1 VSASPSDPPAPS
13 ASLPSPGLFS
23 TATASRAADPRA
35 IPSAPA
41 PDRNGARI
49 PQSPHIATEIPGP
62 GSRALVAAEARHL
75 APGTQSIATLSGL
88 AVARADGSVIED
100 VDGNR
105 YLDLAAGVCVN
116 ALGYGHP
123 RYREILKSQIDEV
136 TVGSLTSPRRAAAL
150 ERVAAHTPE
159 GLDRIQL
166 YSGGTEA
173 VESAMR
179 LAKSYTKKH
188 EFLSFWGGFHG
199 KTAGT
204 LSLIGDGTKDQ
215 LGPLLPG
222 TYLTPYADCYRCPLG
237 ATYPSCGIACAEFAR
252 KVIRNSTTG
261 ALAAI
266 LVEPMQ
272 GTAGNV
278 VPPPEFLPAIR
289 EIAKENGAL
298 LIADEMITGFGRTG
312 RWFGVEHTD
321 TRPDVITMG
330 KGLGSGF
337 PVSGLASTDTITRA
351 TPWGKPSG
359 SSSSYGGNPLAGAA
373 ILASVSVIEEDR
385 LVENAA
391 EVGAWMLERLREMQE
406 RHPFIGHVQ
415 GNGLMMGVE
424 LVRDRRTKEPLDRAV
439 CARIFQECLKRGLI
453 SMVYAPHFRINPAL
467 SIDRATAGTALAIL
481 DEAFTAIGR
490 DDRWR

>member
-1 VSASPSDPPAPS
+1 VSASRTDPPASS
-13 ASLPSPGLFS
+13 ASLPSAHSLS
-23 TATASRAADPRA
+23 TAAVTVS
-35 IPSAPA
+35 PA
-41 PDRNGARI
+41 PSVPAADRNGARI
-49 PQSPHIATEIPGP
+49 PQTPHIATEIPGP
-62 GSRALVAAEARHL
+62 RSRALVAAESRHL

-88 AVARADGSVIED
+88 AMERADGSVIED

-116 ALGYGHP
+116 ALGHGHP
-123 RYREILKSQIDEV
+123 RYREILKAQIDEV
-136 TVGSLTSPRRAAAL
+136 TIGSLTSPRRAAAL
-150 ERVAAHTPE
+150 EKVAAHTPA

-179 LAKSYTKKH
+179 LAKSHTKKH

-204 LSLIGDGTKDQ
+204 LSLIGDGTKNQ

-237 ATYPSCGIACAEFAR
+237 ASYPSCGIACAEFAR

-266 LVEPMQ
+266 LVEPIQ
-272 GTAGNV
+272 GTAGNI
-278 VPPPEFLPAIR
+278 VPPPEFLPAIAD
-289 EIAKENGAL
+289 IAKENDAL

-391 EVGAWMLERLREMQE
+391 EVGAWMLERLRGMQE

-415 GNGLMMGVE
+415 GKGLMIGVE
-424 LVRDRRTKEPLDRAV
+424 LVKDRRTKEPLDRAV

-490 DDRWR
+490 DGRWR

>member
-1 VSASPSDPPAPS
+1 MV
-13 ASLPSPGLFS
+13 
-23 TATASRAADPRA
+23 
-35 IPSAPA
+35 
-41 PDRNGARI
+41 
-49 PQSPHIATEIPGP
+49 Q
-62 GSRALVAAEARHL
+62 AEARHM

-88 AVARADGSVIED
+88 AMARADGSVIED

-116 ALGYGHP
+116 ALGHGHP
-123 RYREILKSQIDEV
+123 RYREILKAQIDEV
-136 TVGSLTSPRRAAAL
+136 TIGSLTSPRRAAAM
-150 ERVAAHTPE
+150 EKVASHTPE

-204 LSLIGDGTKDQ
+204 LSLIGDGTKNE

-252 KVIRNSTTG
+252 KVIKNSTTG

-266 LVEPMQ
+266 LVEPIQ

-289 EIAKENGAL
+289 EIAEENDAL
-298 LIADEMITGFGRTG
+298 LIADEMITGFGRSG
-312 RWFGVEHTD
+312 RWFGVEHTG

-337 PVSGLASTDTITRA
+337 PVSGLASTEEITRA

-373 ILASVSVIEEDR
+373 ILASVSVIEEDG
-385 LVENAA
+385 LVENSARIG
-391 EVGAWMLERLREMQE
+391 EWMLGRFREMQE
-406 RHPFIGHVQ
+406 RHAFIGHVQ
-415 GNGLMMGVE
+415 GKGLMIGVE
-424 LVRDRRTKEPLDRAV
+424 LVKDRLTKEPLDRAV
-439 CARIFQECLKRGLI
+439 CARIFHECVKRGLI
-453 SMVYAPHFRINPAL
+453 SMVYAPHFRVNPAL
-467 SIDRATAGTALAIL
+467 SIDKATAETALGIL
-481 DEAFTAIGR
+481 DEVFTLIGR
-490 DDRWR
+490 DGRWR